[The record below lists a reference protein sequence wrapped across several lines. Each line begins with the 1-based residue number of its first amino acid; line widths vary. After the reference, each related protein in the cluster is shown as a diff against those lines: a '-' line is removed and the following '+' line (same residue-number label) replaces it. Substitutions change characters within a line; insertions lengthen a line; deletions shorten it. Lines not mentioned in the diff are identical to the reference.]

1 MQPLILIYWTTV
13 GNGLF
18 QTSTEIPDLFLE
30 SNVQIYSRSEIAKN
44 AADEALAYAICLSA
58 CSVQSTNIVQ
68 LKFATELALFICD

>member
-30 SNVQIYSRSEIAKN
+30 SNVQIYSRSEIAKK
-44 AADEALAYAICLSA
+44 AANEALAYVYVLITSKICCEIEHWIKRAS
-58 CSVQSTNIVQ
+58 
-68 LKFATELALFICD
+68 D